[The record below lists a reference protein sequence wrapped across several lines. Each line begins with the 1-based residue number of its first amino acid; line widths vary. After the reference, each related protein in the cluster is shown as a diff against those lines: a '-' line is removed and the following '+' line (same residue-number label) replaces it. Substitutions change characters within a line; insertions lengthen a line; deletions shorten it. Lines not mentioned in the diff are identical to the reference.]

1 LFPRICGLF
10 DTGFAGDAADVA
22 SLDFGVPADIDQS
35 IFTYEAPST
44 SVYTEGFGELS
55 TVKDETLKVDTPP
68 VTGLDDWDF
77 DMLDPLGGL
86 EDPLADSSL
95 DAFVNLDTFFMG
107 DSFFDS
113 SNQLHGAEEPAEVKP
128 VIQFTVPE
136 PALEAVSIPEEPTQT
151 FLKPEVNKTSRK
163 RKALAKSA
171 AVETSL
177 FKIPEVISNDLTA
190 AHQADHDY
198 MITSQGATSS
208 SEEIGKSNIKKPK
221 QTPKRRRVSS
231 TTSNESDVSSTS
243 SMLDLEDLDT
253 PVDKQTIRRI
263 KNNIASK
270 RSREQRKTKLSE
282 MEIEAETLIVRN
294 EELRNKIVELEK
306 LAKEMK
312 ELLVAKMSGK
322 A

>member
-1 LFPRICGLF
+1 MLPKTCGLF

-22 SLDFGVPADIDQS
+22 SLNFGVPADIDQS
-35 IFTYEAPST
+35 IFTFEAPST
-44 SVYTEGFGELS
+44 SDNTEGLS
-55 TVKDETLKVDTPP
+55 MINDETLKVDTPP

-95 DAFVNLDTFFMG
+95 DAFVNLDTFFME
-107 DSFFDS
+107 DPFFDNC
-113 SNQLHGAEEPAEVKP
+113 NQVHVAEEPVEVKP
-128 VIQFTVPE
+128 VIQFAVPE
-136 PALEAVSIPEEPTQT
+136 PVLPAVSVPDEPAQS
-151 FLKPEVNKTSRK
+151 FLKPEVSKPSRK
-163 RKALAKSA
+163 RRAQTTPA
-171 AVETSL
+171 APVETSL
-177 FKIPEVISNDLTA
+177 FKIPAIISNDMMT
-190 AHQADHDY
+190 DHDY
-198 MITSQGATSS
+198 MITSQGAASS
-208 SEEIGKSNIKKPK
+208 SEDIGKSNNKKPK
-221 QTPKRRRVSS
+221 QQPKRRRISS
-231 TTSNESDVSSTS
+231 TTSNESDVSSTT
-243 SMLDLEDLDT
+243 SMLDLDDLDT

-282 MEIEAETLIVRN
+282 METEAETLIVTN
-294 EELRNKIVELEK
+294 EKLRNKIVELEK